1 MHLKNLDT
9 IDQQILSALFSNGR
23 LSHAELGRK
32 LGLTRAAV
40 RERVNTLVNEGII
53 SNFTIVVNPMRA
65 GKNISTYFNIQVT
78 PNKLL
83 NIVEQLSQQEEI
95 TNIYQMSGKTH
106 LHAHALFDNQEQLQR
121 CLETINQMN
130 GILSIETEFVIAR
143 HKERGALLI

>member
-106 LHAHALFDNQEQLQR
+106 LHAHALFDNQEQLQC
-121 CLETINQMN
+121 CLEKINQMN